1 MVDIPVNLF
10 AYLFR
15 GNVKQLPGGS
25 YEVLVNGRIYE
36 VQLGDQSHY
45 PLCACSVWSSE
56 HLPCVHMFSAMTSK
70 DKVEWDLLS
79 PLYMQSVFCTIDGNG
94 IIKTIYVI
102 N

>member
-25 YEVLVNGRIYE
+25 YEVLVNGSVYE

-56 HLPCVHMFSAMTSK
+56 HLPCVHMFGAMTSK
-70 DKVEWDLLS
+70 DKVDWDLLS

-94 IIKTIYVI
+94 II
-102 N
+102 